1 MVRTSPA
8 RSQCSPPWTAAMA
21 AAGDAALVAA
31 SSEGDPAF
39 PSRGITFAIT
49 PSRCPPAASMI
60 ITRDHSVGENVIYVN
75 CYAANLRPGGR
86 ISMHGHGSPYAVE
99 GLGALEPGSRQHRL
113 GVDMGITLSTP
124 LTADAAAGLAVNLV
138 ESRREFGTCKDYCD
152 VYQHNKAECSGCQAR
167 ALPP

>member
-1 MVRTSPA
+1 
-8 RSQCSPPWTAAMA
+8 
-21 AAGDAALVAA
+21 
-31 SSEGDPAF
+31 
-39 PSRGITFAIT
+39 
-49 PSRCPPAASMI
+49 MI
-60 ITRDHSVGENVIYVN
+60 ITRDHSVGENVIYVD

-86 ISMHGHGSPYAVE
+86 ISMHGHGSPYAV
-99 GLGALEPGSRQHRL
+99 RL

-124 LTADAAAGLAVNLV
+124 LTAEAAAGLAVNLV

>member
-1 MVRTSPA
+1 MVRTSPHA
-8 RSQCSPPWTAAMA
+8 RTASPPWTAAMA

-39 PSRGITFAIT
+39 PSRGTTFGIA

-60 ITRDHSVGENVIYVN
+60 LTRDHSVGENVVYVD
-75 CYAANLRPGGR
+75 CYAANLRPGGK
-86 ISMHGHGSPYAVE
+86 ISMHGHGSPYVVE
-99 GLGALEPGSRQHRL
+99 GLGALEPGSRQRRL

-138 ESRREFGTCKDYCD
+138 
-152 VYQHNKAECSGCQAR
+152 YQHNKPECSTCSAR
-167 ALPP
+167 ALPR